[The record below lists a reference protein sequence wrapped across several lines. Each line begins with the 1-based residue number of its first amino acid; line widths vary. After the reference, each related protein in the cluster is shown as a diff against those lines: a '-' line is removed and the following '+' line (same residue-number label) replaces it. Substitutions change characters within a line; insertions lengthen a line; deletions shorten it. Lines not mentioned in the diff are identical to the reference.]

1 MRREESEDMS
11 NALVSARRLFVGT
24 AVISLLL
31 DQVSKVLAHGLL
43 HPYVPYPVLGQVL
56 RFVLVSNQRGLF
68 GMSYGPIWMHY
79 ALPLL
84 GMCLVVY
91 FAWRSLSRWTS
102 VAFGLILAGGLGN
115 NLIDRVRLGSV
126 IDFIDF
132 GFGKWR
138 WYTFNL
144 ADAFVL
150 VGVIMLIGYEFLGP
164 KPGTVAPAAAD
175 PEPGKLS

>member
-1 MRREESEDMS
+1 MS
-11 NALVSARRLFVGT
+11 NPSGSARRLFIWT

-31 DQVSKVLAHGLL
+31 DQASKLLAHSLL
-43 HPYVPYPVLGQVL
+43 HPYVPHQVLGQML
-56 RFVLVSNQRGLF
+56 RLVLVSNPRGLF

-79 ALPLL
+79 VLPLL
-84 GMCLVVY
+84 GMCFVIY
-91 FAWRSLSRWTS
+91 FAWRSSSRWSS

-132 GFGKWR
+132 GFGNWR

-144 ADAFVL
+144 ADAFVV
-150 VGVIMLIGYEFLGP
+150 VGVIMLLWYEFFGA
-164 KPGTVAPAAAD
+164 KQGTIASAAAGQ
-175 PEPGKLS
+175 EPGKTGLPSASGRT

>member
-1 MRREESEDMS
+1 MSGITGNTRRM
-11 NALVSARRLFVGT
+11 FIWT
-24 AVISLLL
+24 AVLSLLL
-31 DQVSKVLAHGLL
+31 DQVSKLLAYNLL
-43 HPYVPYPVLGQVL
+43 PMHVPQPVLGQVL
-56 RFVLVSNQRGLF
+56 RFSLTMNKRGLF
-68 GMSYGPIWMHY
+68 GMSYGPIWVHY
-79 ALPLL
+79 ALPLI

-132 GFGKWR
+132 GVGNWR

-144 ADAFVL
+144 ADAFVV
-150 VGVIMLIGYEFLGP
+150 VGVIMLMGYEFFGP
-164 KPGTVAPAAAD
+164 KQGKVEAEAACSKAD
-175 PEPGKLS
+175 NTGQPSASGRD